1 MTEHDLATL
10 VRDHVSSDEPAFHHG
25 SADVLARGR
34 TVVRRR
40 RGLAGTACVALLA
53 AAAVAVPQL
62 RSGEPGDD
70 RVVDPAIT
78 RALDSYDPL
87 QMPRIMDDHARPVLG
102 ASVPDLGPAEFVA
115 FDSQSQELPERHW
128 KMASG
133 LVTRYGADSEHRLS
147 ITLSHSRS
155 EAEGDP
161 DAYCAEGL
169 DAGYY
174 LECTVDRTT
183 GGDVAI
189 TTLGAMRPMRDS
201 SGLQAWQNDFM
212 AVTGDEIGTLDPD
225 RLWFSSDVKVIKSES
240 FVTFTSEVVRA
251 PDLATARER
260 LVVPTADL
268 ATIGRDPALVMP
280 TPPRGEN
287 GCPQW
292 TMPAKDMGEVSCTV
306 E

>member
-10 VRDHVSSDEPAFHHG
+10 VRDHVSTDEPAFRHG

-34 TVVRRR
+34 RVVRRR
-40 RGLAGTACVALLA
+40 RGLAGIAGVVVLA

-62 RSGEPGDD
+62 RADEPGKD
-70 RVVDPAIT
+70 RVADPAIT
-78 RALDSYDPL
+78 RALDVYDPL
-87 QMPRIMDDHARPVLG
+87 QMPRIMDDHARPIFG
-102 ASVPDLGPAEFVA
+102 ASVPDLGPADFVA
-115 FDSQSQELPERHW
+115 FDSQAQELPEKYW

-147 ITLSHSRS
+147 ITLSHSRG

-161 DAYCAEGL
+161 DDYCSDGL
-169 DAGYY
+169 AGGYY
-174 LECTVDRTT
+174 LECTVDRTQ

-189 TTLGAMRPMRDS
+189 TTLSAMRPMQ
-201 SGLQAWQNDFM
+201 GGTGPQAWQDYFM
-212 AVTGDEIGTLDPD
+212 GVTSDQIATFDPD

-240 FVTFTSEVVRA
+240 FVTYTREVVRA

-268 ATIGRDPALVMP
+268 AAIGHDPALVMP
-280 TPPRGEN
+280 VPPRGEN

-292 TMPAKDMGEVSCTV
+292 TMPTEDMGEVSCSG
-306 E
+306 